1 MREQVSQ
8 GKKATTS
15 VSIPTLKQPTRG
27 FGLESSNIAPQ
38 ATPEVETVE
47 TVNEPL
53 THDISKISLRPQA
66 KLSISQP
73 GDFYEQQADSIAQQ
87 VMRRMAQPVNR
98 HSIQRQE
105 ISEEKEDT
113 EKEDTNLQMKPLVNF
128 VTPLVQRQ
136 QMPEA
141 EELQMKSV
149 YNSPLSWLQ
158 RQQMPEEEEEPVQM
172 KSMVQRIPGTGGI
185 AATSDLETSIKQ
197 SRGGG
202 QPLADD
208 IKQPMEQAFGA
219 DFGSVRVHTDGN
231 SDNLNKSIQ
240 ARAFTTGQDIFFRQ
254 GEYSP
259 GSSTGKELL
268 AHELTHVIQ
277 QNGNSVQR
285 KSLNSAAKSNKLHR
299 KYTDDGQT
307 IPLGESPQPTTQP
320 TQGDQQNQTDEIEAK
335 NNTDNPENSEQQNQA
350 TTENQQTASTPPA
363 EGGNGTTE
371 PPPTNKNDAAVESAK
386 NPAANQEKQPN
397 SNDNNPNPQ
406 KISPQQQGQPEGKLP
421 GVSTGLPGES
431 AGQANAKLLRLNV
444 NNITATALGTATGN
458 GEKAPAFPEA
468 DPEFQAVVNSTKQV
482 AVEQKEHPP
491 ANTEAQEAQDAAEP
505 PGNEVESKAQANQV
519 GEMGQ
524 AQTSGFDA
532 AALKAKLME
541 RIADMAPKN
550 LKEADE
556 FKNGNKL
563 DSVKSDL
570 SGQVKEEKKESQ
582 GDLEEKTK
590 AKPDTSGIE
599 TKQVTPLTANNPGTA
614 PANIGADK
622 AAPKYKGQG
631 EIEAPLQQEIQ
642 NLDQQMANAN
652 ITEEQLAKSNQPEFQ
667 TALTA
672 KKEAQTDAVQG
683 PAKYRQEEQGIIA
696 NAKATAEAT
705 AQQHLQGM
713 HGIRNQNLGQ
723 VAEQQVGTKGKDEQ
737 AREKVA
743 GDINK
748 IYEGTKTKVE
758 KILNDLDGKVIQE
771 FDAGAAK
778 AKKSF
783 EDYVGKRMDD
793 YKKERYS
800 GFWGP
805 GKWLLDQFLGL
816 PSEVNVFYTE
826 GRELYI
832 KEMDGAINKVVTIIS
847 KELTQ
852 AKAEITKGKQEIQ
865 NYINKLPQDLK
876 GVGQEAAA
884 TIESKFEELEQNVDN
899 KQNELIDTLAQ
910 KYQENLQAVDAR
922 IEEMKAANK
931 GLIQK
936 ALDFIVGVVK
946 TIIELTKMLIEV
958 LARVASVVGEIIKN
972 PIGFLSNLVS
982 AVKQG
987 FLNFMKNIGT
997 HLQNGLISWLTGTMA
1012 EAGIELPEKFDLK
1025 GIFSFVMQLLG
1036 FTYEGI
1042 RAQAVKRLGEEKV
1055 GRMEQTVEVFKILAT
1070 EGVGGIWQ
1078 FVQEKIGDLN
1088 SLVIEPI
1095 KNFVIEKVITAG
1107 IEWVLSLLTPA
1118 SAFIQAAKKIY
1129 EIVKFFIDNA
1139 QRIADLIHAILDS
1152 IVAIA
1157 SGSID
1162 QAVKGVENALAKSL
1176 PVVISFLASL
1186 LGLGGISQKIQ
1197 AIILK
1202 LRKPME
1208 TAVDWVIDKGKKAF
1222 KKVSNKFNN
1231 SKVGKKFN
1239 AAKDAAVE
1247 KYKAGKQW
1255 VEDKKAAGEKWFDDQ
1270 KQALLDATEKRKA
1283 QFANTKFGKALNSAN
1298 DGLGK
1303 KLDAL
1308 DKKRQS
1314 FNNKIEAAKEW
1325 PSKQLEKVQDKAAEL
1340 RGKAGDKIKNSKF
1353 GKSFGKTW
1361 DQTKELGSNKKEAL
1375 SNKLG
1380 FGKGKNKTDQEDAKD
1395 NSPDKKKAS
1404 PDERKTAAKEKFIAL
1419 MKAKKTMSRE
1429 DMNSVFVKLKT
1440 EFELSDIKLEGN
1452 LTDPKIGFYASPA
1465 TFLPLNSIPISGQ
1478 KPGANAANR
1487 ASVKSGDYIK
1497 AIRYDGP
1504 FPTPGKEVVDAFNK
1518 RFEGEA
1524 TTYNNGQTFAGSPPK
1539 KKAKGVAPIS
1549 LYEVQALPTNSLT
1562 LKTATNSNS
1571 YYRAGTVEAQSSVT
1585 RGVGRS
1591 GSGETVFGHFGAD
1604 EERIKT
1610 GNSTTNYNGGHL
1622 VGDQIMDSHN
1632 AFNLYEDWNLAPQQ
1646 RSFNSPVYTG
1656 TIENAVTKAI
1666 NAGATIKYTVTVQ
1679 YPSNIYQIQPSV
1691 LIKNLLPSGD
1701 PYRQEIEGAIKNK
1714 SNLDSSFTLHR
1725 RTPGFWQAK
1734 AEVIKGSETISS
1746 GDINQ
1751 RDNIAFE
1758 NKPANVQPGVNYQ
1771 PTNPEQVRYSLEVNT
1786 GAGLKPLKA
1795 PTNGDPIQYSGATQ
1809 VEETARQETF

>member
-1 MREQVSQ
+1 MREQVGQ

-27 FGLESSNIAPQ
+27 FGLESSNIASQ

-98 HSIQRQE
+98 HSLQRQE
-105 ISEEKEDT
+105 ISE

-128 VTPLVQRQ
+128 VTPLLQRQ
-136 QMPEA
+136 QMPDEE

-149 YNSPLSWLQ
+149 YNSHLSWLQRQQMPEEEEELQMKPLFGAITPLEQ

-172 KSMVQRIPGTGGI
+172 KSMVQRLPGTGGI

-231 SDNLNKSIQ
+231 SDNSNKSIQ

-285 KSLNSAAKSNKLHR
+285 KSLNSGAKSNKLYR

-386 NPAANQEKQPN
+386 NLVENQEKQPN
-397 SNDNNPNPQ
+397 SKDNNANPQ
-406 KISPQQQGQPEGKLP
+406 KINSQEQGQPEGKLP
-421 GVSTGLPGES
+421 GVSTGLPGET
-431 AGQANAKLLRLNV
+431 AGQANAELPTLNV
-444 NNITATALGTATGN
+444 NNITAATPAAATGN
-458 GEKAPAFPEA
+458 GEKAPASPEA

-563 DSVKSDL
+563 DSVKGDL

-599 TKQVTPLTANNPGTA
+599 NKQVTPLTANNPGTA
-614 PANIGADK
+614 PGNVGAEK
-622 AAPKYKGQG
+622 AAPKSKGQG
-631 EIEAPLQQEIQ
+631 EIEAPLQQESQ

-667 TALTA
+667 GALTA
-672 KKEAQTDAVQG
+672 KKEAQTNAVQG

-696 NAKATAEAT
+696 NAKGTAEAT
-705 AQQHLQGM
+705 AQQHLEGM

-737 AREKVA
+737 ARAKVA

-778 AKKSF
+778 AKKAF

-793 YKKERYS
+793 YKSDRY
-800 GFWGP
+800 GGAFGWT
-805 GKWLLDQFLGL
+805 KWIGDQFVGL

-847 KELTQ
+847 QGLTQ
-852 AKAEITKGKQEIQ
+852 AKAEIVKGKQEIQ
-865 NYINKLPQDLK
+865 NYISQLPQELK

-910 KYQENLQAVDAR
+910 KYQENLEAVDAR

-936 ALDFIVGVVK
+936 ALDFVVGVVK

-958 LARVASVVGEIIKN
+958 LARAASVVGEIIKN

-1025 GIFSFVMQLLG
+1025 GIFNLVMQLLG
-1036 FTYEGI
+1036 FTYEAI

-1055 GRMEQTVEVFKILAT
+1055 SRMEQTVEVFKILAT
-1070 EGVGGIWQ
+1070 EGVAGIWQ

-1139 QRIADLIHAILDS
+1139 QRIADLINAILDS

-1197 AIILK
+1197 AIIQK

-1222 KKVSNKFNN
+1222 GKVSNKFNN

-1255 VEDKKAAGEKWFDDQ
+1255 VEDKKEAAQQWVDDKKKLVKDKYKKIVNKGKEKISVLVEWWKAKKNFKANDGEKHTLFFKGADRQSTLMVASKNPKPYTQFLEWVEGNET
-1270 KQALLDATEKRKA
+1270 LDNDKRKA
-1283 QFANTKFGKALNSAN
+1283 IQEAKQIAQKIEKEKGTRFGKGLSDKQKEQAQN
-1298 DGLGK
+1298 DK
-1303 KLDAL
+1303 QK
-1308 DKKRQS
+1308 
-1314 FNNKIEAAKEW
+1314 NIENL
-1325 PSKQLEKVQDKAAEL
+1325 LEEL
-1340 RGKAGDKIKNSKF
+1340 RIPTAKLF
-1353 GKSFGKTW
+1353 GSDLPDW
-1361 DQTKELGSNKKEAL
+1361 QEPELGGINNA
-1375 SNKLG
+1375 G
-1380 FGKGKNKTDQEDAKD
+1380 FGKW
-1395 NSPDKKKAS
+1395 
-1404 PDERKTAAKEKFIAL
+1404 
-1419 MKAKKTMSRE
+1419 MKAKILTRVNIGKGSEPT
-1429 DMNSVFVKLKT
+1429 KAKHGIY
-1440 EFELSDIKLEGN
+1440 DIL
-1452 LTDPKIGFYASPA
+1452 
-1465 TFLPLNSIPISGQ
+1465 
-1478 KPGANAANR
+1478 
-1487 ASVKSGDYIK
+1487 
-1497 AIRYDGP
+1497 
-1504 FPTPGKEVVDAFNK
+1504 NK
-1518 RFEGEA
+1518 RRDKGGSASYYVRGHLLNEKLGGKGIWENMTPLSRAGNGEHEAQFE
-1524 TTYNNGQTFAGSPPK
+1524 SLV
-1539 KKAKGVAPIS
+1539 KAAVDSGAILEYHVTPIYQERS
-1549 LYEVQALPTNSLT
+1549 D
-1562 LKTATNSNS
+1562 KTA
-1571 YYRAGTVEAQSSVT
+1571 
-1585 RGVGRS
+1585 
-1591 GSGETVFGHFGAD
+1591 
-1604 EERIKT
+1604 
-1610 GNSTTNYNGGHL
+1610 L
-1622 VGDQIMDSHN
+1622 
-1632 AFNLYEDWNLAPQQ
+1632 
-1646 RSFNSPVYTG
+1646 
-1656 TIENAVTKAI
+1656 
-1666 NAGATIKYTVTVQ
+1666 
-1679 YPSNIYQIQPSV
+1679 
-1691 LIKNLLPSGD
+1691 
-1701 PYRQEIEGAIKNK
+1701 
-1714 SNLDSSFTLHR
+1714 
-1725 RTPGFWQAK
+1725 K
-1734 AEVIKGSETISS
+1734 AEVDKRNDPNGKEIKTIIDAEDHVPRALSCHFQRLENVNNKLQGVGSQRAWYVINEVNRNADDYFMGNDSRKQSEPININSASVDDLKAIPEIMPQEADTIYNVRSKRKNPFGQYKTLARETN
-1746 GDINQ
+1746 IN
-1751 RDNIAFE
+1751 E
-1758 NKPANVQPGVNYQ
+1758 NKLRRLNKDGHIV
-1771 PTNPEQVRYSLEVNT
+1771 L
-1786 GAGLKPLKA
+1786 
-1795 PTNGDPIQYSGATQ
+1795 
-1809 VEETARQETF
+1809 

>member
-1 MREQVSQ
+1 MREQISQ

-53 THDISKISLRPQA
+53 THDISKISLLPQA

-136 QMPEA
+136 QMPEE

-149 YNSPLSWLQ
+149 YNYHLSWLQ
-158 RQQMPEEEEEPVQM
+158 RQQMPEEEEAQEEEPVQM
-172 KSMVQRIPGTGGI
+172 KSMVQRLPGTGGI

-285 KSLNSAAKSNKLHR
+285 KSVNLELKSNKLYR
-299 KYTDDGQT
+299 KSTDNGQT
-307 IPLGESPQPTTQP
+307 LPLGESPQPSTQLE
-320 TQGDQQNQTDEIEAK
+320 GDNQNQTDEV
-335 NNTDNPENSEQQNQA
+335 ENSESSQQQNQA
-350 TTENQQTASTPPA
+350 TTENQQTTSTPPA
-363 EGGNGTTE
+363 AGENGIAE
-371 PPPTNKNDAAVESAK
+371 PPPKNEDDKKVESAK
-386 NPAANQEKQPN
+386 NTALNQEKQPDLK
-397 SNDNNPNPQ
+397 DNNANSLKTSSQAQDQPQ
-406 KISPQQQGQPEGKLP
+406 GRLPEEITGQDNVQLP
-421 GVSTGLPGES
+421 S
-431 AGQANAKLLRLNV
+431 KNV
-444 NNITATALGTATGN
+444 NNITTKATGSVTGN
-458 GEKAPAFPEA
+458 GEKAPASPEA
-468 DPEFQAVVNSTKQV
+468 DPEFQAVINTTKQV
-482 AVEQKEHPP
+482 AVKQKEHPA
-491 ANTEAQEAQDAAEP
+491 ANTEAQEAQDAAQP

-524 AQTSGFDA
+524 AETSGFDA
-532 AALKAKLME
+532 GALKVKLME

-563 DSVKSDL
+563 DSVKGDL
-570 SGQVKEEKKESQ
+570 SGKVKEEKKESQ

-590 AKPDTSGIE
+590 EKPDTSGIE
-599 TKQVTPLTANNPGTA
+599 TKQVTPLTANNPGTP

-622 AAPKYKGQG
+622 AAPKSKGQG
-631 EIEAPLQQEIQ
+631 EIEAPLQQESQ

-667 TALTA
+667 AALSS
-672 KKEAQTDAVQG
+672 KKEAQTDAVQR

-723 VAEQQVGTKGKDEQ
+723 VGEQQVGTKGKDEQ
-737 AREKVA
+737 ARAKVA

-758 KILNDLDGKVIQE
+758 KILNDLDGKVIE
-771 FDAGAAK
+771 AFDNGAAK
-778 AKKSF
+778 AKKAF

-793 YKKERYS
+793 YKSDRY
-800 GFWGP
+800 GGAFGWT
-805 GKWLLDQFLGL
+805 KWIKDQFVGL

-847 KELTQ
+847 QGLTQ
-852 AKAEITKGKQEIQ
+852 AKAEISKGKQEIQ
-865 NYINKLPQDLK
+865 NYIKKLPQDLQS
-876 GVGQEAAA
+876 VGQEAAA
-884 TIESKFEELEQNVDN
+884 AIESKFAELEQSVEN

-922 IEEMKAANK
+922 IDEMKAANK

-936 ALDFIVGVVK
+936 ALDAVVGVVK

-958 LARVASVVGEIIKN
+958 LARAASVVGEIIKD

-1025 GIFSFVMQLLG
+1025 GIFNLVMQLLG
-1036 FTYEGI
+1036 FTYEAI

-1095 KNFVIEKVITAG
+1095 KNFIIEKVITAG

-1118 SAFIQAAKKIY
+1118 SAFIKACQGIY
-1129 EIVKFFIDNA
+1129 NIVKFFIDNA

-1162 QAVKGVENALAKSL
+1162 QAIKGVENALAKSL

-1197 AIILK
+1197 GIIQK

-1208 TAVDWVIDKGKKAF
+1208 KAVDWVIDKGKKAF
-1222 KKVSNKFNN
+1222 GKVSNKFNN

-1255 VEDKKAAGEKWFDDQ
+1255 VEDKKAAGEKWFDDK
-1270 KQALLDATEKRKA
+1270 KQALLDKTEKQKNR
-1283 QFANTKFGKALNSAN
+1283 FLNTKAGKALNSAN

-1308 DKKRQS
+1308 DKKRQA
-1314 FNNKIEAAKEW
+1314 FNNKIEKAKEW
-1325 PSKQLEKVQDKAAEL
+1325 PGKQLEKVQDKAAEL
-1340 RGKAGDKIKNSKF
+1340 RGKAGEKIKNSKF
-1353 GKSFGKTW
+1353 GKSVSETWEKTKDLGGK
-1361 DQTKELGSNKKEAL
+1361 KKEAFG
-1375 SNKLG
+1375 NKLG
-1380 FGKGKNKTDQEDAKD
+1380 FGKGKNKTVQEDAKD
-1395 NSPDKKKAS
+1395 NSPDQKKAS
-1404 PDERKTAAKEKFIAL
+1404 PDERKTAAKEKFISL

-1429 DMNSVFVKLKT
+1429 DMNSVFIKLKT
-1440 EFELSDIKLEGN
+1440 EFQLSDIKLEGN

-1478 KPGANAANR
+1478 KSGAKAANR
-1487 ASVKSGDYIK
+1487 ASVKAGDYIK

-1504 FPTPGKEVVDAFNK
+1504 FPTPGKEVVDEFNK
-1518 RFEGEA
+1518 RFEGQA
-1524 TTYNNGQTFAGSPPK
+1524 TTYNNGQTFTGSPPK
-1539 KKAKGVAPIS
+1539 KKAKGVAPIN
-1549 LYEVQALPTNSLT
+1549 LYEVQALPTNSLPFQ
-1562 LKTATNSNS
+1562 TATNSNS

-1585 RGVGRS
+1585 RGPRRS
-1591 GSGETVFGHFGAD
+1591 NKTGIETKFGHFGID
-1604 EERIKT
+1604 EEIIKT
-1610 GNSTTNYNGGHL
+1610 GNSNTDYNGGHL
-1622 VGDQIMDSHN
+1622 VGDQVMDSHN

-1656 TIENAVTKAI
+1656 TIENAVTRAI

-1701 PYRQEIEGAIKNK
+1701 PYRQEVEGAIKNN
-1714 SNLDSSFTLHR
+1714 SNLDSSFTLHQ

-1746 GDINQ
+1746 GDIKQ
-1751 RDNIAFE
+1751 RDNVAFE
-1758 NKPANVQPGVNYQ
+1758 NNPLNVQPGVNYQ
-1771 PTNPEQVRYSLEVNT
+1771 PTNLEQVRYSLEVDT
-1786 GAGLKPLKA
+1786 GAGLKPLTV

>member
-87 VMRRMAQPVNR
+87 VMRRMAQPVNP

-128 VTPLVQRQ
+128 VMPLVQRQ
-136 QMPEA
+136 QMPEE

-149 YNSPLSWLQ
+149 YNYHLSWLQ
-158 RQQMPEEEEEPVQM
+158 RQQMPEEEEAQEEEPVQM
-172 KSMVQRIPGTGGI
+172 KSMVQRLPGKGGI

-219 DFGSVRVHTDGN
+219 DFGGVRVHTDGN
-231 SDNLNKSIQ
+231 SDILNKSIQ

-285 KSLNSAAKSNKLHR
+285 KSVNLELKSNKLYR
-299 KYTDDGQT
+299 KSTDNGQT
-307 IPLGESPQPTTQP
+307 LPLGESPQPSTQLE
-320 TQGDQQNQTDEIEAK
+320 GDNQNQTDEVE
-335 NNTDNPENSEQQNQA
+335 NSENSEQQNQA
-350 TTENQQTASTPPA
+350 RTENQQTASTPPA
-363 EGGNGTTE
+363 AGENGIAE
-371 PPPTNKNDAAVESAK
+371 PPPKNEDDKKVESAK
-386 NPAANQEKQPN
+386 NTALNQEKQPDLK
-397 SNDNNPNPQ
+397 DNNANSLKTSSQAQDQPQ
-406 KISPQQQGQPEGKLP
+406 GRLPEEITRQDN
-421 GVSTGLPGES
+421 V
-431 AGQANAKLLRLNV
+431 QLLSKNV
-444 NNITATALGTATGN
+444 NNITTKATGSVTGN
-458 GEKAPAFPEA
+458 GEKAPASPEA
-468 DPEFQAVVNSTKQV
+468 DPEFQAVINTTKQV
-482 AVEQKEHPP
+482 AVKQKEHPA
-491 ANTEAQEAQDAAEP
+491 ANTEAQEAQDAAQP

-524 AQTSGFDA
+524 AETSGFDA
-532 AALKAKLME
+532 GALKVKLME

-563 DSVKSDL
+563 DSVKGDL
-570 SGQVKEEKKESQ
+570 SGKVKEEKKESQ

-590 AKPDTSGIE
+590 EKPDTSGIE
-599 TKQVTPLTANNPGTA
+599 TKQVTPLTANNPGTP

-622 AAPKYKGQG
+622 AAPKSKGQG
-631 EIEAPLQQEIQ
+631 EIEAPLQQESQ

-667 TALTA
+667 AALSS

-723 VAEQQVGTKGKDEQ
+723 VGEQQVGTKGKDEQ
-737 AREKVA
+737 ARAKVA

-793 YKKERYS
+793 YKSDRY
-800 GFWGP
+800 GGAFGWT
-805 GKWLLDQFLGL
+805 KWIKDQFVGL

-847 KELTQ
+847 QGLTQ
-852 AKAEITKGKQEIQ
+852 AKAEISKGKQEIQ
-865 NYINKLPQDLK
+865 NYIKKLPQDLQS
-876 GVGQEAAA
+876 VGQEAAA
-884 TIESKFEELEQNVDN
+884 AIESKFAELEQSVEN
-899 KQNELIDTLAQ
+899 KKNELIDTLAQ

-922 IEEMKAANK
+922 IDEMKAANK

-936 ALDFIVGVVK
+936 ALDAVVGVVK

-958 LARVASVVGEIIKN
+958 LARAASVVGEIIKD

-1025 GIFSFVMQLLG
+1025 GIFNLVMQLLG
-1036 FTYEGI
+1036 FTYEAI

-1095 KNFVIEKVITAG
+1095 KNFIIEKVITAG

-1118 SAFIQAAKKIY
+1118 SAFIKACQGIY
-1129 EIVKFFIDNA
+1129 NIVKFFIDNA

-1162 QAVKGVENALAKSL
+1162 QAIKGVENALAKSL

-1197 AIILK
+1197 GIIQK

-1208 TAVDWVIDKGKKAF
+1208 KAVDWVIDKGKKAF
-1222 KKVSNKFNN
+1222 GKVSNKFNN

-1255 VEDKKAAGEKWFDDQ
+1255 VEDKKEAAQQWVDDQ
-1270 KQALLDATEKRKA
+1270 KQSVKDKLSFGKDKNKAKDAKADEIADKQKQTIVTQAVTEAEQILNQQGATPDSIREKLPQLESKYGLKSATLKKDSQGAYYIKVKINPEGDTNKRKFDEIDGIKGA
-1283 QFANTKFGKALNSAN
+1283 FALYRGIHF
-1298 DGLGK
+1298 K
-1303 KLDAL
+1303 KNWNQEDYNA
-1308 DKKRQS
+1308 
-1314 FNNKIEAAKEW
+1314 
-1325 PSKQLEKVQDKAAEL
+1325 QLEKKLVGEPTFSAAAREIAGSKKPDGSDVSKADLEASAQLVREKVEATKDAKSVKQWWGKKQQVFDNLFLAMIQDYVNRYDAFEKELQKAENGQYKNLEFISIPLISTSKNAEHAA
-1340 RGKAGDKIKNSKF
+1340 RYAFGGKGTLQDNKRTTGTIVGRLFVYLFTAQELVDQKAINIQDLQNQGQVKIKARIINEAEVAF
-1353 GKSFGKTW
+1353 T
-1361 DQTKELGSNKKEAL
+1361 GSIP
-1375 SNKLG
+1375 
-1380 FGKGKNKTDQEDAKD
+1380 GKNLVAQHDAQINEDPGTLGDRAK
-1395 NSPDKKKAS
+1395 
-1404 PDERKTAAKEKFIAL
+1404 KTAANQAQNQGGL
-1419 MKAKKTMSRE
+1419 RE
-1429 DMNSVFVKLKT
+1429 WES
-1440 EFELSDIKLEGN
+1440 
-1452 LTDPKIGFYASPA
+1452 
-1465 TFLPLNSIPISGQ
+1465 
-1478 KPGANAANR
+1478 
-1487 ASVKSGDYIK
+1487 
-1497 AIRYDGP
+1497 
-1504 FPTPGKEVVDAFNK
+1504 
-1518 RFEGEA
+1518 
-1524 TTYNNGQTFAGSPPK
+1524 
-1539 KKAKGVAPIS
+1539 
-1549 LYEVQALPTNSLT
+1549 
-1562 LKTATNSNS
+1562 
-1571 YYRAGTVEAQSSVT
+1571 
-1585 RGVGRS
+1585 
-1591 GSGETVFGHFGAD
+1591 
-1604 EERIKT
+1604 
-1610 GNSTTNYNGGHL
+1610 
-1622 VGDQIMDSHN
+1622 
-1632 AFNLYEDWNLAPQQ
+1632 
-1646 RSFNSPVYTG
+1646 
-1656 TIENAVTKAI
+1656 
-1666 NAGATIKYTVTVQ
+1666 
-1679 YPSNIYQIQPSV
+1679 
-1691 LIKNLLPSGD
+1691 
-1701 PYRQEIEGAIKNK
+1701 
-1714 SNLDSSFTLHR
+1714 
-1725 RTPGFWQAK
+1725 
-1734 AEVIKGSETISS
+1734 
-1746 GDINQ
+1746 
-1751 RDNIAFE
+1751 
-1758 NKPANVQPGVNYQ
+1758 
-1771 PTNPEQVRYSLEVNT
+1771 
-1786 GAGLKPLKA
+1786 
-1795 PTNGDPIQYSGATQ
+1795 
-1809 VEETARQETF
+1809 